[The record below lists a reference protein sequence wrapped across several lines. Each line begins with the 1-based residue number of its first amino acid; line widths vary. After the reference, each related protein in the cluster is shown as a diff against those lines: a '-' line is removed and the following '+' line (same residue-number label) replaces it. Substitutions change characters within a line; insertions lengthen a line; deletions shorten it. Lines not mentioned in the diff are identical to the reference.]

1 MSAFTQGG
9 AIYPF
14 RAADTGTWA
23 WALAEPLVWEVRG
36 LGGGFTITAPVGF
49 ATDLGSIPP
58 IGRIVVNPADA
69 QLAKAFV
76 LHDFILAEFGPA
88 CQPFAAS
95 QLYEALRAL
104 DCPQWK
110 RKLITAAVVAGIDDW

>member
-1 MSAFTQGG
+1 LSRFTTHG

-14 RAADTGTWA
+14 RAADTGSWA
-23 WALAEPLVWEVRG
+23 WALAQPLVWEVRG

-49 ATDLGSIPP
+49 VTDLGSIPP

-104 DCPQWK
+104 GAPRWK
-110 RKLITAAVVAGIDDW
+110 RKMIVAAVVAGTDD